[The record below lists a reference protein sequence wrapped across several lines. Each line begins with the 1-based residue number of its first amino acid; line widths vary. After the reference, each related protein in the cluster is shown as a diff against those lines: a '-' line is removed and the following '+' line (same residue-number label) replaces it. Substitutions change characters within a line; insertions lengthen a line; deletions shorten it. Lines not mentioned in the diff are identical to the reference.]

1 MALEE
6 CLPGVVP
13 IVATMTT
20 GDEQPR
26 PPMGR
31 AQSTVSFAATTINHR
46 GDRGNHGNRS
56 DNEDNE
62 DNHSSTCSTDDV
74 LPDEEEMPLV
84 EESRTRVFSVSA
96 DRPITRIPTRVDM
109 KTLTH
114 KAKRP
119 AVDIEFHDLTYAV
132 NTTAGELIAIKY
144 ITRIGIGPA
153 DICLAVEGGWQVR

>member
-1 MALEE
+1 
-6 CLPGVVP
+6 
-13 IVATMTT
+13 MTA

-31 AQSTVSFAATTINHR
+31 VQSTVSFAATDVDRR
-46 GDRGNHGNRS
+46 GDRGNRGNRS
-56 DNEDNE
+56 DNEDDD
-62 DNHSSTCSTDDV
+62 DNHSSACSTDGV

-84 EESRTRVFSVSA
+84 EASRTRVFSVSA

-132 NTTAGELIAIKY
+132 STTAGELIAIKY
-144 ITRIGIGPA
+144 IKRTGVGPA
-153 DICLAVEGGWQVR
+153 DICLAKEGGWQVCQHNILIHKI